1 MNDLQELL
9 PESHI
14 KVIEHI
20 DNWKQAVEIASE
32 PLLKN
37 KLITSKYIKNMILS
51 VEKNGPY
58 MVLTDYFALM
68 HAKPGEGVNVQSMSL
83 LVTKNEVDLEG
94 KPVKIFLVLAAKD
107 NQSHLESLQDI
118 MAIFMDDDKYQ
129 VILNGEKKDI
139 VNLFNTRRRKV

>member
-139 VNLFNTRRRKV
+139 VNLFN

>member
-129 VILNGEKKDI
+129 VILNGEKEDI
-139 VNLFNTRRRKV
+139 INLFN